1 MAIKCDPSQCFTSF
15 QDPKRNI
22 CSSAPNNPRH
32 VNDVLARYLFVFSGS
47 TERWVSS
54 SSLLFGV
61 GVIAGVVVTGKSV
74 AYVRGREPVEQGTGK
89 VD

>member
-1 MAIKCDPSQCFTSF
+1 
-15 QDPKRNI
+15 
-22 CSSAPNNPRH
+22 
-32 VNDVLARYLFVFSGS
+32 
-47 TERWVSS
+47 VSS

-74 AYVRGREPVEQGTGK
+74 AYVRGREPVEPGTGK